1 LITKRSTLEFT
12 AACIVGLLPISSVFA
27 HHAANTY
34 FDVTTVIEVRGVITD
49 VKWQN
54 PHIGFTLSGGTVD
67 GEELVWS
74 VESNSVSTLRQLGV
88 TRDQLKVGD
97 VVTVAGWP
105 PRQDGNRIA
114 GNHLLLPDGQ
124 ELVLRGSGEKY
135 FSEGTDDR
143 STVVEIDARESAD
156 AATLGLFRVWSTIA
170 GDPDQDRF
178 WEQSYPLTEAA
189 IAGQAVWDPVADNP
203 AIRCEPKG
211 MPSIMD
217 PPYPMELTEQ
227 GDVII
232 IRQEEF
238 DTVRTVHMNSE
249 AAQSD
254 PEPSLLGYSMGR
266 WEGDTLVVSTSHISW
281 PVFDIRGIPQSLQA
295 RYEERFTVSANGKRL
310 NYTIDITDPVN
321 FTEPVRLDR
330 FWLWMEES
338 QVEPYNCTPL

>member
-1 LITKRSTLEFT
+1 MKTKRSMLKLT
-12 AACIVGLLPISSVFA
+12 AACLAGLLPTYVA
-27 HHAANTY
+27 LGHHAANTY
-34 FDVTTVIEVRGVITD
+34 FDITTIIEVRGVIID

-54 PHIGFTLSGGTVD
+54 PHIGFTLKTGKAD
-67 GEELVWS
+67 GEERVWS

-88 TRDQLKVGD
+88 TPDLLRIGD

-105 PRQDGNRIA
+105 PRQAGNRMA
-114 GNHLLLPDGQ
+114 GNHVLLPDGQ

-135 FSEGTDDR
+135 FSEGSDQR
-143 STVVEIDARESAD
+143 YTVADIDARESAD
-156 AATLGLFRVWSTIA
+156 AADLGLFRVWSTIA
-170 GDPDQDRF
+170 GDPNQDRF
-178 WEQSYPLTEAA
+178 WEQGYPLTEAA
-189 IAGQAVWDPVADNP
+189 IAGQAAWDPVADNP

-217 PPYPMELTEQ
+217 PPYPMELTDQ
-227 GDVII
+227 GDVIV

-238 DTVRTVHMNSE
+238 DTVRTVYMNPGDV
-249 AAQSD
+249 QSD
-254 PEPSLLGYSMGR
+254 PEPSLLGNSVGH

-281 PVFDIRGIPQSLQA
+281 PIFDTRGVPQSFQA

-321 FTEPVRLDR
+321 FTEPIRLDR

>member
-1 LITKRSTLEFT
+1 MKTKRSMLKHT
-12 AACIVGLLPISSVFA
+12 AACLAGLLPTYVA
-27 HHAANTY
+27 LGHHAANTY
-34 FDVTTVIEVRGVITD
+34 FDVTTIIEVRGVIID

-54 PHIGFTLSGGTVD
+54 PHIGFTLKTGKAD
-67 GEELVWS
+67 GEERVWS

-88 TRDQLKVGD
+88 TPDLLRIGD

-105 PRQDGNRIA
+105 PRQAGNRMA
-114 GNHLLLPDGQ
+114 GNHVLLPGGQ

-135 FSEGTDDR
+135 FSEGSDQR
-143 STVVEIDARESAD
+143 YTVADIDARESAD
-156 AATLGLFRVWSTIA
+156 AADLGLFRVWSTIA
-170 GDPDQDRF
+170 GDPNQDRF
-178 WEQSYPLTEAA
+178 WEQGYPLTEAA
-189 IAGQAVWDPVADNP
+189 IAGQAAWDPVADNP

-217 PPYPMELTEQ
+217 PPYPMELTDQ
-227 GDVII
+227 GDVIV

-238 DTVRTVHMNSE
+238 DTVRTVYMNPGDV
-249 AAQSD
+249 QSD
-254 PEPSLLGYSMGR
+254 PEPSLLGNSVGH

-281 PVFDIRGIPQSLQA
+281 PIFDTRGVPQSFQA
-295 RYEERFTVSANGKRL
+295 RYEERFTVSENGKRL

-321 FTEPVRLDR
+321 FTEPIRLDR